1 MAAPIKVNLKVY
13 QGSTFNQVFRWES
26 NTKVYPL
33 ITNITKAAPMV
44 ITAPSHGVVVGWR
57 VKPTN
62 VGGMKE
68 LNTGEYLTVTGVT
81 TDTVTF
87 NSINSLAYTA
97 FTSGGVLEYN
107 SPINLVN
114 LTARLQVRET
124 ATSDTILT
132 ELTTENGLIQ
142 IDNTAKTITITIPA
156 STTQNLDFKKAVYN
170 LELVRGDVVIP
181 FSYGSVS
188 LVTEATR

>member
-1 MAAPIKVNLKVY
+1 MAAPIKLNLKVY

-33 ITNITKAAPMV
+33 ITSITKAAPMV
-44 ITAPSHGVVVGWR
+44 ITAPAHGVTVGWR

-87 NSINSLAYTA
+87 NSVNSLAYTT

-107 SPINLVN
+107 SPIDLSN
-114 LTARLQVRET
+114 LTGRLQVRET
-124 ATSDTILT
+124 VTSDVVLV
-132 ELTTENGLIQ
+132 ELTTANNLIQ
-142 IDNTAKTITITIPA
+142 INNIAKTITITIPA
-156 STTQNLDFKKAVYN
+156 GTTQNLDFKKAVYN